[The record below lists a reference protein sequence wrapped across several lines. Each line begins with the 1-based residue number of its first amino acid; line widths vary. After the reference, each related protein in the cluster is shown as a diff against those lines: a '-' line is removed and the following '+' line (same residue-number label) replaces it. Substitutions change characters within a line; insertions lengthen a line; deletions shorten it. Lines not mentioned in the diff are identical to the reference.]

1 MIVLVDFQNET
12 LQCKLPAYILDI
24 LSKVVI

>member
-1 MIVLVDFQNET
+1 MIALVDFQNET
-12 LQCKLPAYILDI
+12 LQYKLPAYILDI